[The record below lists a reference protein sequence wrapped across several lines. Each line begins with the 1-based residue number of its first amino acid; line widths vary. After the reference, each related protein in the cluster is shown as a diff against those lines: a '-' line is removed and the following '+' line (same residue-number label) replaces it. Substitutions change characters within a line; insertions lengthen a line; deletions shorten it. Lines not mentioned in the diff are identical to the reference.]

1 MQKPRTFTPLG
12 EAYTT
17 LFHKLKQIGL
27 LNPVETKLPN
37 PLPGNLNHSV
47 SCEYCSGTPG
57 HDTEKC
63 WKLKTAIQDLIDANR
78 IKVPEPGAPNINENP
93 LPVHHEAHMIELVH
107 EGGRP
112 KTPSQTVMMIRSST
126 NEESTSGK
134 AVVQSGEVYDKPFV
148 IAGKGS
154 SITAKRS
161 ESVRA
166 VLQGVANKRRLVV
179 KGVHVGPVIIK
190 PVIQLPMTKLRRV
203 NPETIKKPVTEEE
216 AEEFLKKIK
225 AQDYSIIEQLR
236 KTQSRFRCYPSNQV
250 TFSDDELPVEGTE
263 HNRALY
269 LTVKCEES
277 VVTRALI
284 DNGSSANICPLATL
298 NKLKVADD
306 RIHQNSVC
314 VRGFHGGG
322 INIVGDIVL
331 ELTIGPVEFTM
342 EFQVID
348 VAMSYNLLLGRPW
361 IHAAKAVPSTLHQVV
376 KFEWDRQEIVVHG
389 DDDTHAASDTI
400 VPFIETDDDKGPWV
414 YQVFDAV

>member
-27 LNPVETKLPN
+27 LSPVETKLPN

-47 SCEYCSGTPG
+47 SCEYCSGAPG

-63 WKLKTAIQDLIDANR
+63 WKLKTAIQDLIETNR
-78 IKVPEPGAPNINENP
+78 IKVQAPGAPNINENP

-107 EGGRP
+107 EGGKP
-112 KTPSQTVMMIRSST
+112 KTPSQTVMMIHAST

-134 AVVQSGEVYDKPFV
+134 AVVQSGERP
-148 IAGKGS
+148 
-154 SITAKRS
+154 

-166 VLQGVANKRRLVV
+166 VLQGVTNKPRLVV
-179 KGVHVGPVIIK
+179 KGVHVGPVVIK
-190 PVIQLPMTKLRRV
+190 PVIQLPMTSEKAVLWNYSQVTVTHKGKEVVEDVCEAQGLTRSRRALMKILNEAYVPDKLSV
-203 NPETIKKPVTEEE
+203 NHLEKV
-216 AEEFLKKIK
+216 AHKIF
-225 AQDYSIIEQLR
+225 EVNR
-236 KTQSRFRCYPSNQV
+236 V
-250 TFSDDELPVEGTE
+250 TFSDDELLVEGTE
-263 HNRALY
+263 HNIALY
-269 LTVKCEES
+269 LTVKCKES

-298 NKLKVADD
+298 NKLKVVDD

-314 VRGFHGGG
+314 VRGFYGGG
-322 INIVGDIVL
+322 INTVGDIVL

-348 VAMSYNLLLGRPW
+348 VAVSYNLLLGRPW
-361 IHAAKAVPSTLHQVV
+361 IHAAKAVPFTLHQVV

-389 DDDTHAASDTI
+389 DDGTYAASDTI
-400 VPFIETDDDKGPWV
+400 VPFIETDDDKGP
-414 YQVFDAV
+414 